1 MQAQLTGQAGNLFS
15 GITGDAGQAGQDIYN
30 QIRAIQNPQEQRD
43 QLRLNEEMF
52 ARGRGGVSSA
62 QFGGQNQE
70 QFGYNQAQ
78 QEAMNKAAFQARQM
92 ALGEQQQQLG
102 FRAGP
107 LRPSIR
113 PTARAA

>member
-52 ARGRGGVSSA
+52 ARGRGGISSA
-62 QFGGQNQE
+62 QYGGQ
-70 QFGYNQAQ
+70 GARTVW
-78 QEAMNKAAFQARQM
+78 FQ
-92 ALGEQQQQLG
+92 
-102 FRAGP
+102 
-107 LRPSIR
+107 PSTTGSNESSSFPSTSNGVR
-113 PTARAA
+113 